1 MDTIAADL
9 TAFLGRG
16 TEFVTGIDNEGIDFS
31 QLEDFINSD
40 GNNPQNFTFNDSLNA
55 SPSGKLLNVIVENK
69 RNNNGHSLP
78 DSPPDSSSEHPYSPQ
93 DGCEAPINTS
103 DNIYTNLTS
112 NLGQNIYK
120 QGILNPILAD
130 NLILGSHIVVT
141 DQNNEGLI
149 DNNAILQD
157 SRLLVTQNVRN
168 GNNILGTRII
178 GDGISNDH
186 NIILSESVQDANRQ
200 ILLPNVQTETNSNY
214 NRSLYEQEDFGED
227 KHIVHLG
234 YSSGMENVP
243 RTGNLDNTIN
253 LEGNIENIPT
263 VYTNLQNASKKRKLS
278 QDSALVKSEP
288 EHCTTSQL
296 SPSEQF
302 TASIE
307 EEYASSEACL
317 SESQY
322 QCIRFSSFQQ
332 SNWHTLCDQ
341 NLTELSTPHY
351 RVDADKGFNFSNA
364 DDAFVCQ
371 KKNHFQI
378 TCHVQLLGDAQFVKT
393 PDGFQKISSFHL
405 HFYGVKH
412 DCPTQTIR
420 VEQSQSDRSKK
431 PFHPVFCSRVEL
443 VNSQV
448 TKVTVGRLHF
458 SETTSN
464 NMRKKGKP
472 NPEQRYFQLVVGL
485 HAHTSNGNFPV
496 VSHASQKIIVR
507 ASNPGQFESDV
518 ELCWQKG
525 QTQDSVFHN
534 GKVGINTDR
543 PDESLVVHGNI
554 KITGHIIQ
562 PSDIRAK
569 KNIVELNTA
578 EQLKNVQKLRVVR
591 YEYEPALA
599 SQLNRDKEFTD
610 TGVIAQEVAQ
620 VLPEAVKPAGNIVL
634 DNGTSINNF
643 LVVNKERIFMEN
655 IGAVKELCKVT
666 DNLETRIDQLERIN
680 RRLNK
685 LKRGDSLKSDSTVSS
700 SKYSHYSGHC
710 KCSKRHRCKSCERQ
724 EEELCSNKFIQIV
737 IVVLVLIMAFCLA
750 AITTL
755 YLLETARHNQI
766 LKSSI
771 ESIPSKAASTKKPT
785 LGPKIY
791 SNLRSTLTPYKTTN
805 IYVRDE
811 ELAKMSH
818 PNLMKAHSYI
828 IGRPN
833 ECLTVEQDLE
843 SSSLCQIYCCAPR
856 ISPPHDIGQTI
867 FSEKRPPSLNKTR
880 PGLPL
885 MFKEQQ
891 NAQATLEKTKI
902 AKPFHSNDIDKQV
915 RTKRHTYDN
924 EANVFDQ
931 IDQIDDQQLFII
943 IIQGRQ
949 FNRTL
954 TQKYFRSS
962 NPFNYTYLVPISKY
976 MSDDYVHLVF
986 RFNPPVTREI
996 QYCYND
1002 LKYHEC
1008 PYANPSYYE
1017 DKTKKTKV
1025 NETNPS
1031 HYNREHSVTFDV
1043 DMSDFQLKTMTYRV
1057 ALTANFENICDST
1070 DNKIL
1075 GRDFL
1080 EYNFHFHR
1088 QCDE

>member
-1 MDTIAADL
+1 MDSLPVDL

-16 TEFVTGIDNEGIDFS
+16 TEFVSGIDNEGIDFS
-31 QLEDFINSD
+31 QLEDFINND
-40 GNNPQNFTFNDSLNA
+40 GNNTQNFTFGDLPA
-55 SPSGKLLNVIVENK
+55 HPSAGKLLNVIVENK

-93 DGCEAPINTS
+93 DGCEAPLNTS
-103 DNIYTNLTS
+103 DNIYTNLAT
-112 NLGQNIYK
+112 NIYK
-120 QGILNPILAD
+120 QGMLNPID
-130 NLILGSHIVVT
+130 NLILSSHIVVT
-141 DQNNEGLI
+141 DQNSDGLV
-149 DNNAILQD
+149 DNNGLLQD
-157 SRLLVTQNVRN
+157 NRLLVGQDVRN
-168 GNNILGTRII
+168 SNNILSSRII
-178 GDGISNDH
+178 PESLSGHG
-186 NIILSESVQDANRQ
+186 IILAENVPDNNRQ
-200 ILLPNVQTETNSNY
+200 IILPNVQSEQQPAFDH
-214 NRSLYEQEDFGED
+214 SLYESKDFEEE
-227 KHIVHLG
+227 KHMVHLTFTP
-234 YSSGMENVP
+234 GMENMS
-243 RTGNLDNTIN
+243 RSN
-253 LEGNIENIPT
+253 LESGIALENNLENIPT
-263 VYTNLQNASKKRKLS
+263 VYTNLQSASKKRKLS
-278 QDSALVKSEP
+278 QESTMVKSEP
-288 EHCTTSQL
+288 DHCSTSQL

-302 TASIE
+302 TASID

-322 QCIRFSSFQQ
+322 QCIRFNAFQQ
-332 SNWHTLCDQ
+332 ANWHTLCDQ

-393 PDGFQKISSFHL
+393 PEGLKKISSFHL

-431 PFHPVFCSRVEL
+431 PFHPVLVEL

-485 HAHTSNGNFPV
+485 HAHTTNGNFPI

-562 PSDIRAK
+562 PSDMRAK

-591 YEYEPALA
+591 YEYEPILA
-599 SQLNRDKEFTD
+599 AQLSRGNEYTD

-620 VLPEAVKPAGNIVL
+620 VLPEAVKPAGDLIL
-634 DNGTSINNF
+634 ENGTSIDNF

-685 LKRGDSLKSDSTVSS
+685 LKRGDSLKSDSTVNS
-700 SKYSHYSGHC
+700 SKNSHYSTNC
-710 KCSKRHRCKSCERQ
+710 KCSKRNKCKYCERQ
-724 EEELCSNKFIQIV
+724 EAELCSNKFIQVVIV
-737 IVVLVLIMAFCLA
+737 ILVLIMALCLA

-755 YLLETARHNQI
+755 YLMETTRQRNILTTNLEAVPNKI
-766 LKSSI
+766 L
-771 ESIPSKAASTKKPT
+771 STKKPT
-785 LGPKIY
+785 LGPKFH
-791 SNLRSTLTPYKTTN
+791 NTWTTN
-805 IYVRDE
+805 APQRIT
-811 ELAKMSH
+811 
-818 PNLMKAHSYI
+818 NSYI
-828 IGRPN
+828 RDDEINKISQESNPKQQLSRIIGSPN
-833 ECLTVEQDLE
+833 ECQAVNQALE
-843 SSSLCQIYCCAPR
+843 ESFCQIYCCAPHN
-856 ISPPHDIGQTI
+856 IPPVDLSQPSY
-867 FSEKRPPSLNKTR
+867 SEKRPPNINRTKGI
-880 PGLPL
+880 PPI
-885 MFKEQQ
+885 FKEQQ
-891 NAQATLEKTKI
+891 NAQSPLEKNKI
-902 AKPFHSNDIDKQV
+902 SKPFHSNDIDKQI
-915 RTKRHTYDN
+915 RTRRDTYDISN
-924 EANVFDQ
+924 EANVDN
-931 IDQIDDQQLFII
+931 DLPDDQQISVMIHGKNFSTPLG
-943 IIQGRQ
+943 QNYL
-949 FNRTL
+949 NREYNSYNL
-954 TQKYFRSS
+954 SYS
-962 NPFNYTYLVPISKY
+962 VPISKY
-976 MSDDYVHLVF
+976 MPDDFINIIF
-986 RFNPPVTREI
+986 RFSQLTDRKIHNCP
-996 QYCYND
+996 ND
-1002 LKYHEC
+1002 VKYHEC
-1008 PYANPSYYE
+1008 PYIPPTIYNDEA
-1017 DKTKKTKV
+1017 KRAHKV
-1025 NETNPS
+1025 DQTTPS
-1031 HYNREHSVTFDV
+1031 HYDRGHSVTFDV
-1043 DMSDFQLKTMTYRV
+1043 DMADFQSKVMTYR
-1057 ALTANFENICDST
+1057 AGLNSYQENLC
-1070 DNKIL
+1070 IL
-1075 GRDFL
+1075 SDTKLGAEFVV
-1080 EYNFHFHR
+1080 YNFHFYR
-1088 QCDE
+1088 DCDE

>member
-9 TAFLGRG
+9 SAFLGRG
-16 TEFVTGIDNEGIDFS
+16 AEFTGIDNEGIDFS

-40 GNNPQNFTFNDSLNA
+40 GNNTQNFTFGDSLTTT
-55 SPSGKLLNVIVENK
+55 PSGKLLNVIVENK

-93 DGCEAPINTS
+93 DGCEAPLNTPES
-103 DNIYTNLTS
+103 IYTNLS
-112 NLGQNIYK
+112 GLGQNIYK
-120 QGILNPILAD
+120 QGILNPILTN

-141 DQNNEGLI
+141 DQNSEGLI
-149 DNNAILQD
+149 DSNGIIQD
-157 SRLLVTQNVRN
+157 NRLLVTQDVRN
-168 GNNILGTRII
+168 ANLLGNRILT
-178 GDGISNDH
+178 DGISSDH
-186 NIILSESVQDANRQ
+186 EIILSDNVQDPNRQ
-200 ILLPNVQTETNSNY
+200 ILLPTVQTEPNSNY
-214 NRSLYEQEDFGED
+214 SRSLYEPQKDFVED

-234 YSSGMENVP
+234 FTSGIESLPRSS
-243 RTGNLDNTIN
+243 NLDSAIN
-253 LEGNIENIPT
+253 NVENNIENIPS
-263 VYTNLQNASKKRKLS
+263 VYTNLQNVPKKRKLS

-288 EHCTTSQL
+288 EHCTSSQL

-302 TASIE
+302 AASID

-322 QCIRFSSFQQ
+322 QCIRFSAFQQ
-332 SNWHTLCDQ
+332 ANWHTLCDQ
-341 NLTELSTPHY
+341 NLTELSIPHY

-393 PDGFQKISSFHL
+393 PDGFQKISSFHI

-431 PFHPVFCSRVEL
+431 PFHPVLVEL

-448 TKVTVGRLHF
+448 TKITVGRLHF

-485 HAHTSNGNFPV
+485 HAHTSNGNFPI

-578 EQLKNVQKLRVVR
+578 KQLKNIQMLRVVS
-591 YEYEPALA
+591 YEYEPTLA
-599 SQLNRDKEFTD
+599 SQLRRDKEFSD

-634 DNGTSINNF
+634 ENGKSIDNF

-666 DNLETRIDQLERIN
+666 DNLETRIGQLERIN

-685 LKRGDSLKSDSTVSS
+685 LKRGDSLKSDSTVNS
-700 SKYSHYSGHC
+700 SKLSHYSGHC
-710 KCSKRHRCKSCERQ
+710 KCSRKHICKACERQ
-724 EEELCSNKFIQIV
+724 EDEFCSNKFIQIV

-755 YLLETARHNQI
+755 YFLDAKQQRPPYGNVNDFKSKTVSTTTKSTLEY
-766 LKSSI
+766 KSSI
-771 ESIPSKAASTKKPT
+771 SPRLITSSYQKNSILAGDNEMSDNTQFNPMKSQLYSIGKSSECNAVDQHLENLCPIHCCPNHVSSFDRTQGVYTQKEQPNSQTENQISNYLDRTIRTKRSTDDNTYDPSIQSSYNIPQDERESFVITIQGK
-785 LGPKIY
+785 
-791 SNLRSTLTPYKTTN
+791 NFNSTLTPNYRIQTK
-805 IYVRDE
+805 
-811 ELAKMSH
+811 EL
-818 PNLMKAHSYI
+818 
-828 IGRPN
+828 
-833 ECLTVEQDLE
+833 
-843 SSSLCQIYCCAPR
+843 
-856 ISPPHDIGQTI
+856 
-867 FSEKRPPSLNKTR
+867 
-880 PGLPL
+880 
-885 MFKEQQ
+885 
-891 NAQATLEKTKI
+891 
-902 AKPFHSNDIDKQV
+902 
-915 RTKRHTYDN
+915 
-924 EANVFDQ
+924 
-931 IDQIDDQQLFII
+931 
-943 IIQGRQ
+943 
-949 FNRTL
+949 
-954 TQKYFRSS
+954 
-962 NPFNYTYLVPISKY
+962 FNYSYKVPISKY
-976 MSDDYVHLVF
+976 MPDEFLNITFSFHTPVGIQCCSKNSKEIEFTKSRYVWSAKYEVYMADC
-986 RFNPPVTREI
+986 REQTLI
-996 QYCYND
+996 YRVVGGANAENLCEATDERIRND
-1002 LKYHEC
+1002 LVEIII
-1008 PYANPSYYE
+1008 
-1017 DKTKKTKV
+1017 
-1025 NETNPS
+1025 
-1031 HYNREHSVTFDV
+1031 
-1043 DMSDFQLKTMTYRV
+1043 DFYR
-1057 ALTANFENICDST
+1057 NCSE
-1070 DNKIL
+1070 
-1075 GRDFL
+1075 
-1080 EYNFHFHR
+1080 
-1088 QCDE
+1088 